1 MTSVAASSPA
11 PAPARNLWILDRWR
25 DLVLF
30 VGTPA
35 LLLPLFT
42 LLQARWSAQD
52 IYLFVAAFGAMGHH
66 LPGMI
71 RAYGDPALFERFRT
85 RFIVAPIL
93 LAAVCITC
101 SLQGVRA
108 LEVVAFVWGVWH
120 GMMQTYGF
128 ARIYDA
134 KGSAVAAG
142 RARVDFLLCAVGFAG
157 AILLS
162 PARLRTLLDLFYDAG
177 GPLIPTAAIGFVRTA
192 ALAAVG
198 VVLVAYLVR
207 HLIDWQRGHGFGL
220 VKHVLLASS
229 LGFWWYCNNWVG
241 NILVGIALFEVFH
254 DVQYLAIV
262 WLYNG
267 NRVQRDAGV
276 SGFLRF
282 VFRRSGS
289 MVGVYV
295 GLVFAYGALAWYAGR
310 VPSEGLRQ
318 VLLGLVTASALLHFY
333 YDGFIWKVRESST
346 RQSLGLEGSAGLS
359 LTSMPWFRH
368 GLRWA
373 ALIVPFALLSAAQL
387 TGRGVPLFERR
398 AAVAEAV
405 PGDALGQLNYGKV
418 LHQRGDLEAAAA
430 RVSQA
435 LVLNPKLAEAE
446 FCLGLIRYD
455 QLDYVQA
462 ETHYRRSIEL
472 NPKSAEAQANLGS
485 LLLSFRRLQ
494 EARTHF
500 EASLAARPNQVSV
513 HVQLGDLLLHSGD
526 SAGAIRHFEA
536 ALALEPE
543 LAAARDGLARARA
556 RQSVR

>member
-1 MTSVAASSPA
+1 M
-11 PAPARNLWILDRWR
+11 
-25 DLVLF
+25 LF
-30 VGTPA
+30 IGTPA
-35 LLLPLFT
+35 LLLPIFA

-93 LAAVCITC
+93 LAGVCIAC
-101 SLQGVRA
+101 SLNGVKA
-108 LEVVAFVWGVWH
+108 IEVVAFVWGVWH

-134 KGSAVAAG
+134 KGSAVASQ
-142 RARVDFLLCAVGFAG
+142 RARVDFLLCATGFAG

-162 PARLRTLLDLFYDAG
+162 APRMRTLLDLFYDAG
-177 GPLIPTAAIGFVRTA
+177 GPLVPTVAIVA
-192 ALAAVG
+192 VQWVALVAVAL
-198 VVLVAYLVR
+198 VLVAYLVR
-207 HLIDWQRGHGFGL
+207 HVLDWRRGHGFGF
-220 VKHVLLASS
+220 VKHVLLATS
-229 LGFWWYCNNWVG
+229 LGFWWYCNYWVG

-276 SGFLRF
+276 GGFLRF

-295 GLVFAYGALAWYAGR
+295 GLVFAYGTLAWYAGR
-310 VPSEGLRQ
+310 VPAEGLRQ

-346 RQSLGLEGSAGLS
+346 RQSLGLEGSAGTS
-359 LTSMPWFRH
+359 LTRMPWFRH

-373 ALIVPFALLSAAQL
+373 ALLVPFLLLSGAQL
-387 TGRGVPLFERR
+387 TGRSVPMFERR

-405 PGDALGQLNYGKV
+405 PQDGIGQLNFGK
-418 LHQRGDLEAAAA
+418 LLQQRGDLEGAAQRFTRAIE
-430 RVSQA
+430 
-435 LVLNPKLAEAE
+435 LNPNLAEAE
-446 FCLGLIRYD
+446 FLLGLIRFD
-455 QLDYVQA
+455 QFDYAKA
-462 ETHYRRSIEL
+462 EAHYRRSLAL
-472 NPKSAEAQANLGS
+472 NPKSAEAEANLAS
-485 LLLSFRRLQ
+485 LLLSFNRFQ
-494 EARTHF
+494 EARLHF
-500 EASLAARPNQVSV
+500 ETSLALRPKQISV
-513 HVQLGDLLLHSGD
+513 HLQLGELLLHGGD
-526 SAGAIRHFEA
+526 TAGAVRHFEA
-536 ALALEPE
+536 ALAIEPD
-543 LAAARDGLARARA
+543 LPAARDGLARARA
-556 RQSVR
+556 RLSAR